1 MTSTPTS
8 GASLAS
14 ITPVSIVLASGP
26 GPHVRTPGTL
36 HCYATDTSR
45 LDELAP
51 RFLGEPLTGFDLVD
65 L

>member
-1 MTSTPTS
+1 MADAAREALGSN
-8 GASLAS
+8 GDNRR
-14 ITPVSIVLASGP
+14 G
-26 GPHVRTPGTL
+26 TPGTL